1 MMVGVGS
8 NERVFL
14 STLPAGR
21 GERRLALAVVL
32 LSLLAFA
39 ALAPF
44 ARVQLARADAFIP
57 AYQSAL
63 AIGDLITAVLL
74 FGQFSILRSLGLR
87 ILASAYLFTA
97 LMVGVHALSFP
108 GLFSPTGLLGAGPQT
123 TAWLYMFWHGGFPL
137 FVLGYARLGKAA
149 SGTAGSPG
157 AVGTAILSSVAGVV
171 AAVIALT
178 LLVTTGQALL
188 PPIMDGSHYT
198 PLMIGVVST
207 VWLLSLAALV
217 ALWMRRPHSVLDLWL
232 MVVMCAWLFDV
243 ALSAVLNAGRF
254 DLGFYAGRIYG
265 LMAASFVLLVLLL
278 ETRALYA
285 RLARSL
291 EAERSAAESR
301 AQELQ
306 TANHALQQSK
316 DQLRQLNDTLEQRV
330 FERTEQLIA
339 SEERYGYVVDLIQ
352 EGIWIHVDGRIAYAN
367 PYAVR
372 MFGATSADQLIG
384 LPVLS
389 LIHPD
394 DRIRADARTRQATDE
409 RLALPLTDMKIA
421 RLDGRTITAELHGIS
436 FVKDGKVHVIASG
449 RDVTAERAAEAKLH
463 QAQKMESVGQLTGGV
478 AHDFNNL
485 LTVVIGNL
493 DSVVDRL
500 PADLRPSVDSA
511 LRAADRGAGLIRQL
525 LAFSRR
531 QVLTPETVDLNGLAA
546 GMDDLLRRTLGEHVE
561 IEMALHAGTWPILAD
576 KGQVESALLNL
587 TINARD
593 AMPGGGKLTI
603 ETANVHLDD
612 DYAAANPEVKPGDY
626 AMLAVTDTGT
636 GMPPAVL
643 ARAFE
648 PFFTTKGVGKGTGL
662 GLSMIYGFAKQT
674 GGHLK
679 IYSEVGHG
687 TTVRLYLPRQGAGQ
701 AVAAVPKPVPS
712 ADLRGG
718 ESILVVEDDPL
729 VRNLVAKQLRELGY
743 RVVEAADGPKAREI
757 LDSEQ
762 PIDLMLTDVVMP
774 GGLTGRQLAEVAQRQ
789 RPSLKT
795 LYTSGYTEDSIA
807 HQGRLDS
814 GVHFLSKPFRRQ
826 DLALKVRAVL
836 DAA

>member
-1 MMVGVGS
+1 
-8 NERVFL
+8 
-14 STLPAGR
+14 
-21 GERRLALAVVL
+21 
-32 LSLLAFA
+32 
-39 ALAPF
+39 
-44 ARVQLARADAFIP
+44 
-57 AYQSAL
+57 
-63 AIGDLITAVLL
+63 
-74 FGQFSILRSLGLR
+74 
-87 ILASAYLFTA
+87 
-97 LMVGVHALSFP
+97 
-108 GLFSPTGLLGAGPQT
+108 
-123 TAWLYMFWHGGFPL
+123 
-137 FVLGYARLGKAA
+137 
-149 SGTAGSPG
+149 
-157 AVGTAILSSVAGVV
+157 
-171 AAVIALT
+171 
-178 LLVTTGQALL
+178 
-188 PPIMDGSHYT
+188 
-198 PLMIGVVST
+198 
-207 VWLLSLAALV
+207 
-217 ALWMRRPHSVLDLWL
+217 
-232 MVVMCAWLFDV
+232 
-243 ALSAVLNAGRF
+243 
-254 DLGFYAGRIYG
+254 
-265 LMAASFVLLVLLL
+265 
-278 ETRALYA
+278 
-285 RLARSL
+285 
-291 EAERSAAESR
+291 
-301 AQELQ
+301 
-306 TANHALQQSK
+306 
-316 DQLRQLNDTLEQRV
+316 
-330 FERTEQLIA
+330 
-339 SEERYGYVVDLIQ
+339 
-352 EGIWIHVDGRIAYAN
+352 
-367 PYAVR
+367 
-372 MFGATSADQLIG
+372 
-384 LPVLS
+384 
-389 LIHPD
+389 
-394 DRIRADARTRQATDE
+394 
-409 RLALPLTDMKIA
+409 
-421 RLDGRTITAELHGIS
+421 
-436 FVKDGKVHVIASG
+436 
-449 RDVTAERAAEAKLH
+449 VTAERAAEAKLH

-485 LTVVIGNL
+485 LTVVIGSL

-511 LRAADRGAGLIRQL
+511 LRAADCGAGLIRQL